1 MMQKNAKNQNDYKAD
16 LIRIFYG
23 RQTTPEHDYHRTH

>member
-1 MMQKNAKNQNDYKAD
+1 MQKNAKNENDYKAD

-23 RQTTPEHDYHRTH
+23 SQTTPEHDYHRTH

>member
-1 MMQKNAKNQNDYKAD
+1 MTLKNAKNQNDYKAD

-23 RQTTPEHDYHRTH
+23 RQTAPKYDYHRTH

>member
-1 MMQKNAKNQNDYKAD
+1 MIAKIGKNQNDYKAD
-16 LIRIFYG
+16 LTGNFYG

>member
-1 MMQKNAKNQNDYKAD
+1 MQKNAKNQNDYKAD
-16 LIRIFYG
+16 LIRNFYG